1 MKKLE
6 ENKTEKKKRTDNEKG
21 KNRDGDIYK
30 DVLSIYLRK
39 VYNETKSQNKLQK
52 YGWVG
57 KKKFGQN
64 KKLVRKNATTGLC
77 VSVEKRVF

>member
-1 MKKLE
+1 MKRE
-6 ENKTEKKKRTDNEKG
+6 KTEMGTSTKTCYLYIKK
-21 KNRDGDIYK
+21 
-30 DVLSIYLRK
+30 K